1 VSRNRLREAMLAL
14 VFLVP
19 SLVILGVFVFYPLGR
34 TIWLGLYRGGG
45 FTGTRTYVGLQQYW
59 DVFQSNEFRHALGV
73 TFLFALITVPT
84 GIALGLGLAVLA
96 DKHLRG
102 MRFFRTAYSST
113 VATSTA
119 VASLMWLVLF
129 QPSIGVLANI
139 LPFSVLKQP
148 GLLQDPRWA
157 LPALGVVSI
166 WANAGFTFI
175 IMTAGL
181 QSIPR
186 DLYESAY
193 VDGAGGWRR
202 FTNLT
207 VPLLG
212 PTMLFAVVVLTVR
225 ALQTYAEIDILTG
238 GGPQGDVTTTVTYLI
253 YGRNS
258 IIAFDNGLQATVAV
272 LLFLIMLIV
281 SAIQFRGLE
290 RRVHYGG

>member
-1 VSRNRLREAMLAL
+1 VSRTKTREALLAFA
-14 VFLVP
+14 FLLP
-19 SLVILGVFVFYPLGR
+19 ALVILGVFVFYPLGR

-45 FTGTRTYVGLQQYW
+45 FSGKKTYVGWRQYW
-59 DVFQSNEFRHALGV
+59 DVFQSNEFRHSLGV
-73 TFLFALITVPT
+73 TFLFALITVPV
-84 GIALGLGLAVLA
+84 GITLGLVLAVLA

-102 MRFFRTAYSST
+102 MRFFRTVYSST
-113 VATSTA
+113 VATSVA
-119 VASLMWLVLF
+119 VASLIWLVLL
-129 QPSIGVLANI
+129 QPQIGVLTNI
-139 LPFSVLKQP
+139 LPFSVLKSP
-148 GLLQDPRWA
+148 GLLQDPTWA

-193 VDGAGGWRR
+193 VDGAGGFRR
-202 FTNLT
+202 FTNVT

-212 PTMLFAVVVLTVR
+212 PTILFAIVVLTIR

-258 IIAFDNGLQATVAV
+258 VIAFDNGLQSAVAV
-272 LLFLIMLIV
+272 LLFIIMLIV
-281 SAIQFRGLE
+281 SLIQFRGLE
-290 RRVHYGG
+290 RRVHYG

>member
-1 VSRNRLREAMLAL
+1 VSRNRLRETLLAL

-19 SLVILGVFVFYPLGR
+19 SLIILGVFVFYPLGR

-45 FTGTRTYVGLQQYW
+45 FNGARTYVGLEQYW
-59 DVFQSNEFRHALGV
+59 EVFQSNEFRHSLGV
-73 TFLFALITVPT
+73 TFLFALITVPA
-84 GIALGLGLAVLA
+84 GLILGLGLAVLA

-102 MRFFRTAYSST
+102 MRLFRTVYSST
-113 VATSTA
+113 VATSVA

-139 LPFSVLKQP
+139 LPFEVLKSP

-157 LPALGVVSI
+157 LPALGIVSI

-207 VPLLG
+207 LPLLG

-238 GGPQGDVTTTVTYLI
+238 GGPQGDRTTTVTYLI

-272 LLFLIMLIV
+272 LLFVIMLIV
-281 SAIQFRGLE
+281 SAVQFRGLE
-290 RRVHYGG
+290 RRVHYG